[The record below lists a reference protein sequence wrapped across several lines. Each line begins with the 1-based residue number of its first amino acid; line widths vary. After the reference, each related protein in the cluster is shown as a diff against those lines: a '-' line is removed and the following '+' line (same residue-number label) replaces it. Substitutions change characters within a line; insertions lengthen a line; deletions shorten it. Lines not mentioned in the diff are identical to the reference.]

1 MLPQDLLFKAQE
13 RVTGCG
19 IGHRICFQLLS
30 GCFHYCK
37 HTAFAEAGLWEGEIV
52 LLPDL
57 LRFKFQPS
65 SFIPKRFYLFG
76 LSNYS
81 ICFTFVD
88 NLCNSVHVQIQLV
101 ILSPSICCT
110 SSLMAKVTWPTK
122 LKYFTLILS
131 VQISLSHLNPGGLT
145 HPLVVLMLKFHSSST
160 DSVVSNPFWSPSRWE
175 EVDISLRWKGEN
187 KRTETSISKKVC
199 SEKAVDF
206 QPCLATAEER

>member
-13 RVTGCG
+13 SVTGCG
-19 IGHRICFQLLS
+19 IGHRICFQLLG

-52 LLPDL
+52 LLSDL

-88 NLCNSVHVQIQLV
+88 NLCNSVHVQIQLM

-110 SSLMAKVTWPTK
+110 SSLMAQSDMAHQAEILHPHIVSPNLPEPLESWWP
-122 LKYFTLILS
+122 
-131 VQISLSHLNPGGLT
+131 NPPAGC
-145 HPLVVLMLKFHSSST
+145 F
-160 DSVVSNPFWSPSRWE
+160 D
-175 EVDISLRWKGEN
+175 
-187 KRTETSISKKVC
+187 
-199 SEKAVDF
+199 A
-206 QPCLATAEER
+206 